1 MALLL
6 WLLMIQKMLDTGC
19 NSIGSITSPTGIK
32 SANAQQPGCEPSS
45 GFGTEICS
53 SVISPEA
60 HEILTLYTKP

>member
-1 MALLL
+1 MALPL
-6 WLLMIQKMLDTGC
+6 WLLMVQKMRNAGY
-19 NSIGSITSPTGIK
+19 NSMGSITSPTGMK

-60 HEILTLYTKP
+60 HEILKLYTEP